1 MTIYHFVKT
10 LLLNLKYII
19 LIPLFSGLLIYL
31 LTINQPRK
39 YSTHTNIFTG
49 ITSNS
54 SIDDMNNNRVDFFAI
69 QNDFNNMIS
78 IILSQSVLEETS
90 LRLFTSHLMIDEPTP
105 EIISNESFQDL
116 KEIVPDEIKKL
127 IVANDFEQSYQNIQ
141 NSMEQDRNNFI
152 YGLINFVHPHYSI
165 EALSE
170 IKVERQSTS
179 DIIQISYESDDPGIC
194 YNTIKTI
201 TKVFFKKHYALQ
213 QNQTFAAVDYF
224 EKQLEN
230 ATNKLNETEERLLK
244 FNSKNNII
252 NYYEQT
258 KHISL
263 QQEIIDVKLQDIRL
277 EYEASKAVL
286 AKLETEIEISF
297 NINLSN
303 KEILSIR
310 EKLIK
315 VNQELT
321 LSEFKGGRGKEY
333 KALLSEMNKLELQLE
348 NRIDSVYIYDNNSQ
362 GIDIK
367 YLLNNWLRTIKEYE
381 SSNARLISM
390 NQKRNEFQ
398 QVFSKYA
405 PLGAKLKRIEREIR
419 VKEEAYLEILHDLGL
434 AQLRQQNADIK
445 ANMKVL
451 DNPSLPINPMPTKRR
466 IIVMV
471 VSLFSLIFYVLALF
485 IFELFDKRVKNI
497 SKLRE
502 YTNLEVPGAFCI
514 KNYKDGYNTEE
525 LLKRSVNNVMESIL
539 FQRPITQNK
548 KPLIIQFL
556 SHWNS
561 EGKSYILDKVLTGF
575 ELSGY
580 KCFKINFES
589 IDKNLKEK
597 NILNYSD
604 YPEYLSE
611 DYGNN
616 YNTADYVFVEVP
628 ALSANIYNPT
638 IMQSADINFLIV
650 DASRTWSAADD
661 FRLGKLKDILGDNLQ
676 TLLNKTLPDN
686 MEDMIGEIPKKR
698 TWLRAIVKN
707 KLLNRFL

>member
-1 MTIYHFVKT
+1 MTIYHFVKI
-10 LLLNLKYII
+10 LLLNLRYII
-19 LIPLFSGLLIYL
+19 LIPLCSGILIYV
-31 LTINQPRK
+31 LTIDQPRK
-39 YSTHTNIFTG
+39 YSAHTNIFTG

-54 SIDDMNNNRVDFFAI
+54 SIADMNNNRVDFFAI

-78 IILSQSVLEETS
+78 IILSHSVLEETS
-90 LRLFTSHLMIDEPTP
+90 LRLFTSHLMIDEPSP

-348 NRIDSVYIYDNNSQ
+348 NRIDSAYIYDNNSQ

-367 YLLNNWLRTIKEYE
+367 YLLNNWLRTVKEYE

-390 NQKRNEFQ
+390 NKKRNEFQ

-471 VSLFSLIFYVLALF
+471 VSLFSLIFYVFALF

-514 KNYKDGYNTEE
+514 KDYKDGYNTEE

-539 FQRPITQNK
+539 FQRPIIQNK
-548 KPLIIQFL
+548 KPLIIQFF

-589 IDKNLKEK
+589 IEENLKGK
-597 NILNYSD
+597 SIFNYSN
-604 YPEYLSE
+604 YSEYLSE
-611 DYGNN
+611 NYGDNF
-616 YNTADYVFVEVP
+616 NTADYFFVEVP

-638 IMQSADINFLIV
+638 IMQSANLNFLIV
-650 DASRTWSAADD
+650 DASRTWSTADD
-661 FRLGKLKDILGDNLQ
+661 FHLGKLKNILDNKFEA
-676 TLLNKTLPDN
+676 LLNKTLPDN
-686 MEDMIGEIPKKR
+686 MEDMIGEIPKER
-698 TWLRAIVKN
+698 TWLRAFVKN
-707 KLLNRFL
+707 KLLKRFI